1 MFSLDI
7 PNMSCGHCVRTI
19 TETVK
24 AADPAAVVEAD
35 LAERR
40 VQVQTSEPREQLAA
54 RLKEA
59 GYAPA

>member
-24 AADPAAVVEAD
+24 AADPAAIVEAD
-35 LAERR
+35 LAACR